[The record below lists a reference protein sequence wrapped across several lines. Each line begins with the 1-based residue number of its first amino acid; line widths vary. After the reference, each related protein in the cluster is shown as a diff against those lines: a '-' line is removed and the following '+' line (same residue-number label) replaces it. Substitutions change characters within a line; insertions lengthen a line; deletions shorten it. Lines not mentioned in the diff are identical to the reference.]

1 MGRKKWAT
9 VSEEML
15 HRGFAALAFL
25 RAYTSDGMGRQG
37 IRLAQGLLSKFGVEL
52 QFLKQVSSDYVGFS
66 LGNASW
72 GCLMWP
78 VLEFHDEDSGFTG
91 YYLSPPGEAHWVFLL
106 DLEDWMVVRTK
117 AHVFED
123 RIFMV
128 IESKESLLR
137 FFFADVSLHKNV
149 NVPDLLLLCSFLGI
163 HESETKKLKRADL
176 IHKLVDQIGGADSE
190 FIAEIKADMVKPE
203 KTAKTI
209 GDALDELVFG
219 ELPGEDQD
227 EFKMVAKEV
236 ESKQKAGWNLVESQ
250 WRKAMA
256 KTKAKKRPKAK
267 AKPKCR
273 GNFGR
278 RKRKAAEMAT

>member
-1 MGRKKWAT
+1 
-9 VSEEML
+9 
-15 HRGFAALAFL
+15 
-25 RAYTSDGMGRQG
+25 
-37 IRLAQGLLSKFGVEL
+37 
-52 QFLKQVSSDYVGFS
+52 
-66 LGNASW
+66 
-72 GCLMWP
+72 
-78 VLEFHDEDSGFTG
+78 
-91 YYLSPPGEAHWVFLL
+91 
-106 DLEDWMVVRTK
+106 
-117 AHVFED
+117 
-123 RIFMV
+123 
-128 IESKESLLR
+128 
-137 FFFADVSLHKNV
+137 
-149 NVPDLLLLCSFLGI
+149 
-163 HESETKKLKRADL
+163 L